1 MKRTKIRAAVLPAL
15 AALLLCAASA
25 SAETLKFTGS
35 PGFLLSPIMVVGVY
49 TPEENTNFATFHRGG
64 VVSSGAD
71 GGEMRVAFGINNSE
85 RSYTYR
91 CLKASGA
98 CTINLPSVKYMS
110 EAALFGH
117 FSGRPLSGDAPLLPA
132 NGGYQDKLAPT
143 GLTAR
148 KGEAVNA
155 PMIEEFPISLEC
167 EFEDE
172 VAVSGGRPNRLMILK
187 VKKVWADEAYIDAGG
202 KINPLN
208 GAADSSIVFYSNST
222 SASGG
227 FYGYGEFVGKSGE
240 VSKPYKDD
248 KPGHGGGSSSGCNAG
263 AGALALLA
271 LAPLALRRKK

>member
-1 MKRTKIRAAVLPAL
+1 
-15 AALLLCAASA
+15 
-25 SAETLKFTGS
+25 
-35 PGFLLSPIMVVGVY
+35 
-49 TPEENTNFATFHRGG
+49 
-64 VVSSGAD
+64 
-71 GGEMRVAFGINNSE
+71 
-85 RSYTYR
+85 
-91 CLKASGA
+91 
-98 CTINLPSVKYMS
+98 
-110 EAALFGH
+110 
-117 FSGRPLSGDAPLLPA
+117 
-132 NGGYQDKLAPT
+132 
-143 GLTAR
+143 
-148 KGEAVNA
+148 
-155 PMIEEFPISLEC
+155 
-167 EFEDE
+167 
-172 VAVSGGRPNRLMILK
+172 MILK